1 MEKIRKIG
9 ADRREKGETV
19 IIKLESEKMK
29 RRIMRDKW
37 KLKGDEVWIE
47 DLTWKERKV
56 RWRLRQIALKEKW
69 RGKKDED
76 ERRGDL
82 G

>member
-19 IIKLESEKMK
+19 IIKLESEEMK

-37 KLKGDEVWIE
+37 KLKGDGVWIE

>member
-9 ADRREKGETV
+9 AGRREKGETV
-19 IIKLESEKMK
+19 IIKLESEEMK

-37 KLKGDEVWIE
+37 KLKGDGVWIE